1 MNREEFMALESPE
14 KAEELNVFIE
24 SGMSQKE
31 AMAQIGVD
39 LKDLMAAQVFFSK
52 SEGKFIAKAVG
63 GFANFHSDTT
73 AEAPNRLTPAG
84 PRTCA
89 KGRTG

>member
-39 LKDLMAAQVFFSK
+39 LK
-52 SEGKFIAKAVG
+52 EFIAKAVG

-73 AEAPNRLTPAG
+73 AEAP
-84 PRTCA
+84 
-89 KGRTG
+89 K

>member
-1 MNREEFMALESPE
+1 
-14 KAEELNVFIE
+14 
-24 SGMSQKE
+24 MSQKE

-73 AEAPNRLTPAG
+73 AEAP
-84 PRTCA
+84 
-89 KGRTG
+89 K

>member
-39 LKDLMAAQVFFSK
+39 LRDLMAAQVFFSK
-52 SEGKFIAKAVG
+52 SEGQVHG
-63 GFANFHSDTT
+63 QGRR
-73 AEAPNRLTPAG
+73 RLRQLP
-84 PRTCA
+84 
-89 KGRTG
+89 